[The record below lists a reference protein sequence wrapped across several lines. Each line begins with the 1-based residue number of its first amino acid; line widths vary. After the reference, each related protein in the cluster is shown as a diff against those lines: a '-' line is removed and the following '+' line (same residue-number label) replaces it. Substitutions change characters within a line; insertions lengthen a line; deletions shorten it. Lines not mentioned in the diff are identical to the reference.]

1 MMYLYLDTNISKMG
15 EIKQP
20 VKVPI
25 SFSFIRQ
32 SQGV

>member
-20 VKVPI
+20 VEMSV
-25 SFSFIRQ
+25 SFYFIRQ
-32 SQGV
+32 L